1 MAGAIRVIDGIKY
14 KQVEREAMEG
24 ERIII
29 TDAMGTMGMYTDGD
43 VLIVRKSDS
52 LGVEV
57 PEVATI
63 GNIEGF
69 IEHSEY
75 HVLEPVD
82 AVNANLLG
90 VIADL
95 TACVA
100 KLTEEV
106 RELRKNQ

>member
-14 KQVEREAMEG
+14 KEVKRKARVG
-24 ERIII
+24 EKIVIVRGVQ
-29 TDAMGTMGMYTDGD
+29 TKGRYCDGD
-43 VLIVRKSDS
+43 ILTVQDDDRWADGSGIT
-52 LGVEV
+52 
-57 PEVATI
+57 PEEFNYGIHHA
-63 GNIEGF
+63 
-69 IEHSEY
+69 EY
-75 HVLEPVD
+75 NVLEPV
-82 AVNANLLG
+82 NALDTNLLG

>member
-14 KQVEREAMEG
+14 KEVNRKARPGDKIVTVTYYGGEMEPG
-24 ERIII
+24 DI
-29 TDAMGTMGMYTDGD
+29 GTVDYMHSSGDGSLRTNCGAFFD
-43 VLIVRKSDS
+43 IAIGDS
-52 LGVEV
+52 Y
-57 PEVATI
+57 I
-63 GNIEGF
+63 
-69 IEHSEY
+69 
-75 HVLEPVD
+75 VLEPVD
-82 AVNANLLG
+82 AMNESLLG